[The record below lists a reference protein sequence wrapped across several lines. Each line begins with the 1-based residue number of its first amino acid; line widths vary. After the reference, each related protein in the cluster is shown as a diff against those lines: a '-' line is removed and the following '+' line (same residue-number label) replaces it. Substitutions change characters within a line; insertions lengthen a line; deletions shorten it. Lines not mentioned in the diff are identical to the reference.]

1 MRLGIALLPAL
12 ALAIG
17 TEAGAQTF
25 KCRDASGKI
34 TYSSQACTDIGLK
47 SAGEVRDQINVS
59 PGYKAPVPP
68 KPPAGQAKAP
78 PPSPAGKSPAD
89 TEKKAPERRC
99 FTVKT
104 ATGVVTRCNDAPEDE
119 AKK

>member
-1 MRLGIALLPAL
+1 MKLRVLLPAL
-12 ALAIG
+12 ALAIAM
-17 TEAGAQTF
+17 EAGAQTF
-25 KCRDASGKI
+25 KCRDAAGKI
-34 TYSSQACTDIGLK
+34 TYSSQDCAGIGLK
-47 SAGEVRDQINVS
+47 SAGEVHDKINVS

-78 PPSPAGKSPAD
+78 PASPAAMSPAEA
-89 TEKKAPERRC
+89 EKKAPERRC

-104 ATGVVTRCNDAPEDE
+104 AKGVVTRCNDTPEDD